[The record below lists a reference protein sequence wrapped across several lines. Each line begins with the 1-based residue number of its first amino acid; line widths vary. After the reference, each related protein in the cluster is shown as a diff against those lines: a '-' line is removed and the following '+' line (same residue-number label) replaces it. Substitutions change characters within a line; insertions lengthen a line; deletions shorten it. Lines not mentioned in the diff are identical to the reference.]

1 MREVQVHDERACML
15 GEGALW
21 HPERGQ
27 LFWFDILAG
36 KLLSRSADGPLEWSF
51 GECVSAA
58 GWVDRDR
65 LLIASETGLSLF
77 DIATGERTGIA
88 AVEADDASTRSND
101 GRADPFGGFWFGTM
115 GKKAEQGRGA
125 IYRFNKGRVEKLFDA
140 ITIPNAI
147 CFAPDGR
154 RAYYADTTSGMV
166 YAVKLDREGWP
177 AGEPEV
183 FIDLTLE
190 DISPD
195 GAVTDAEG
203 CLWNAQWG
211 ASRVACYAPDGSLKK
226 VVSLPAAHVS
236 CPAFGG
242 ADFSTLFVTSALEN
256 IPSPRPAD
264 GLTYAV
270 RLDVSGRPEPAV
282 LTA

>member
-1 MREVQVHDERACML
+1 MSEVQVHDERACML

-21 HPERGQ
+21 HPERSQ

-58 GWVDRDR
+58 GWVERDR

-77 DIATGERTGIA
+77 DLSTGTRTGIV

-115 GKKAEQGRGA
+115 GKQAEQGRGA
-125 IYRFNKGRVEKLFDA
+125 IYRFCKGRVKKLLDA

-226 VVSLPAAHVS
+226 VISLPAAHVS

>member
-1 MREVQVHDERACML
+1 MSKVTVHDERACML

-58 GWVDRDR
+58 GWIDRDR

-77 DIATGERTGIA
+77 DVATGERKTIA

-115 GKKAEQGRGA
+115 GKKAEPGKGA
-125 IYRFNKGRVEKLFDA
+125 IYRFFQGRVEKLYGA

-154 RAYYADTTSGMV
+154 RAYFADTASGIV
-166 YAVKLDREGWP
+166 RAVALNPEGWP
-177 AGEPEV
+177 TGEPEI
-183 FIDLTLE
+183 FLDLASE

-203 CLWNAQWG
+203 CFWNAQWG
-211 ASRVACYAPDGSLKK
+211 ASRVACYAPDGSLKR
-226 VVSLPAAHVS
+226 VVPLPAAHVS

-256 IPSPRPAD
+256 IASPRPED

-270 RLDVSGRPEPAV
+270 GLDLKGRAEPAV
-282 LTA
+282 GMD